1 MEPFSAA
8 IGVSPSLE
16 VNSSGVVAE
25 KQVGFEILV
34 AGIGAVTGDVGLA
47 TAHEFSLVD
56 LSAATRA
63 SQSKHE

>member
-16 VNSSGVVAE
+16 VNTGGVVAE
-25 KQVGFEILV
+25 KQVCFEILV
-34 AGIGAVTGDVGLA
+34 AGVGAVTGDVGLTA
-47 TAHEFSLVD
+47 AHEFSLVG
-56 LSAATRA
+56 LGAATRA

>member
-16 VNSSGVVAE
+16 VDTGGVVAE

-34 AGIGAVTGDVGLA
+34 AGIGTVTGDVGLT
-47 TAHEFSLVD
+47 TADEFSLVG
-56 LSAATRA
+56 LGAAARA